1 MRTEYRVRMRDPRG
15 RRSFTLVNATSP
27 EAARAIAL
35 AHHGRGDRPKVVTAD
50 EPTGRTFP

>member
-35 AHHGRGDRPKVVTAD
+35 AHHGRGDRPKVVTAV